1 MTIDDRKS
9 VLIFLAYVV
18 TMFAHDKIGHKKW
31 TCILFCWSV
40 HHIKIHLS
48 GKFRWKCGTKTGK
61 GREEGN
67 KLKQQIFLKTEYCY
81 N

>member
-40 HHIKIHLS
+40 HHIKSTFLENFDGS
-48 GKFRWKCGTKTGK
+48 AGPKLERG
-61 GREEGN
+61 GRKVIN
-67 KLKQQIFLKTEYCY
+67 
-81 N
+81 